1 MCRCFLRRH
10 CVIRTSSF
18 CRTALACTAAPA
30 MVGGATC
37 FSDFA
42 LLLSASMRVQ
52 PLFCLCILKFR
63 NTIQS
68 HNDDIACCDQK
79 GLVFS
84 LASHTSRIFCT
95 CVSAFR
101 ASALRNYVS
110 HPKCLAYT
118 RKRDWILSCIF
129 GNWFL
134 SCIFANS
141 IGAYSCCFCVAS
153 LRSASSASAVVG
165 DTGAILGVVRGHG
178 ERKKNVRR
186 HIFYW

>member
-1 MCRCFLRRH
+1 MTERDSFLSCFPYFAHLLSMCRCFLRRH

-118 RKRDWILSCIF
+118 RKKDWILSCIF
-129 GNWFL
+129 GNWRH
-134 SCIFANS
+134 SSGPPGRARR
-141 IGAYSCCFCVAS
+141 
-153 LRSASSASAVVG
+153 LRSR
-165 DTGAILGVVRGHG
+165 DRN
-178 ERKKNVRR
+178 RK
-186 HIFYW
+186 